1 MVPKISLAFF
11 AFLFS
16 FTCLQAQ
23 DKNVNNEQFKT
34 QLHQLQDKYELQKR
48 TTDQSYES
56 EIHTLNAQRGL
67 TPQQKQIQRKV
78 IQQKYHQQEET
89 EKTAYE
95 AQKKNLQ
102 AQRKNYVRLPKE
114 PKEAKEPK
122 KIKEPKEVKDPK
134 PMKPIKSHPLKSPK
148 PMKH

>member
-1 MVPKISLAFF
+1 M
-11 AFLFS
+11 
-16 FTCLQAQ
+16 QW
-23 DKNVNNEQFKT
+23 
-34 QLHQLQDKYELQKR
+34 QLY
-48 TTDQSYES
+48 QSYES

-89 EKTAYE
+89 AKTAYE

-102 AQRKNYVRLPKE
+102 AQRKNHVRLPKE

-134 PMKPIKSHPLKSPK
+134 PMKPMKPMKPIKSHPLKSPK